1 MNVWRLVVLVIIN
14 QTECFYF
21 SYEFCFVWGNADN
34 ACGLICFCISVTF
47 NNPLK
52 VYFSSKKYLTT
63 IQTRPTQIVL
73 SIFLIEKTVFNRF
86 LKIIGVQNQ
95 LPIPFCSDLLCNKT
109 LMVRNST
116 PTHTNF

>member
-1 MNVWRLVVLVIIN
+1 MEPPLNFVCINKYLII
-14 QTECFYF
+14 
-21 SYEFCFVWGNADN
+21 
-34 ACGLICFCISVTF
+34 IIICISITF

-52 VYFSSKKYLTT
+52 VCFSNKKYLIT
-63 IQTRPTQIVL
+63 IQTRPTQIVI
-73 SIFLIEKTVFNRF
+73 SIFLIEKPVFNRF

-95 LPIPFCSDLLCNKT
+95 LPITFCSDLVCNKI